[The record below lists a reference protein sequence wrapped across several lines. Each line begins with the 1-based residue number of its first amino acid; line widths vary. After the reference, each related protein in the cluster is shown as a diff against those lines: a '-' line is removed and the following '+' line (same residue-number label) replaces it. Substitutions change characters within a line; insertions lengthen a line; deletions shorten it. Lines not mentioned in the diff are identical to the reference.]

1 MNQNNHS
8 DCDYCDESF
17 ASKLEQARHMLTEH
31 EDELTSHQK
40 DQLKKAGRK
49 DYEERQA
56 RKQQNKR
63 RKKQLG
69 YGLAAVLGLI
79 LLVAVGAQFVT
90 LNVSSPSPSGDSV
103 DASQISLDGE
113 PMLGDEDAPIT
124 IVEFADYQCP
134 FCRKFA
140 LETFDRLKTDY
151 IDTGKVRFVYKDFP
165 LEQMHDRSIE
175 MAEAANC
182 AADQGKYWEMNKKLF
197 NEQQE
202 ISPGR
207 MARFSA
213 DKISQWAEEIG
224 LNVDEFD
231 QCTSSNEYEAEARE
245 DLTEGEKLGVTGTPT
260 FFVYADGDATATK
273 IGGAQPY
280 SKFKQVINSKL
291 DQQGE

>member
-1 MNQNNHS
+1 MGQNDRN
-8 DCDYCDESF
+8 CDYCDDTF
-17 ASKLEQARHMLTEH
+17 ASELEQARHMLTEH
-31 EDELTSHQK
+31 EDELTSNEK

-49 DYEERQA
+49 EHADQQVRRQ
-56 RKQQNKR
+56 RDRR

-69 YGLAAVLGLI
+69 YGLAAILGVI
-79 LLVAVGAQFVT
+79 LLVAVGSQFVT

-113 PMLGDEDAPIT
+113 PMLGDENAPVT
-124 IVEFADYQCP
+124 VVEFADYQCP
-134 FCRKFA
+134 FCRKFS
-140 LETFDRLKTDY
+140 LQTFDQLKANY

-165 LEQMHDRSIE
+165 LEQMHDRAIE

-213 DKISQWAEEIG
+213 DKIPQWAEEIG
-224 LNVDEFD
+224 LNMDEFN
-231 QCTSSNEYEAEARE
+231 QCTSASEYEAEARE
-245 DLTEGEKLGVTGTPT
+245 DLQEGQKLGVTGTPT

-280 SKFKQVINSKL
+280 SKFKQIIDGKMN
-291 DQQGE
+291 QQGE